1 MARAGVTRFPPVHE
15 HDLARRNCA
24 APSARDALLSPRPFG
39 WQLHASGRLITT
51 TSAAGIRARDPAGGL
66 GDVFSC
72 RRCGALIL
80 TSSTRPFEHFELQ
93 SPLKEP
99 SPRAFAQVV
108 EAEDEVIPG
117 KLMLIRRGRRDRGL
131 FEAAS
136 STTRLDIS
144 SISKRDSTK
153 ENGRSMSAR
162 ARRCL
167 KSSLA
172 CLLPFC
178 FLIKCWWR

>member
-1 MARAGVTRFPPVHE
+1 MARAGLRRFAPDPE
-15 HDLARRNCA
+15 QSLARRNCA
-24 APSARDALLSPRPFG
+24 APSARAAIPPPHTFG

-51 TSAAGIRARDPAGGL
+51 TSAAGIRARRPGRGL
-66 GDVFSC
+66 RDVFPC
-72 RRCGALIL
+72 RRCRAVLL
-80 TSSTRPFEHFELQ
+80 TRSARRLGHFELQ